1 MKILQQE
8 IEQCRACALHRTRN
22 HVIFGEGN
30 LHAPIVLIGEAP
42 GAVEDRV
49 GRPFVGKSGQLLEKI
64 LHASG
69 FSREEHVFLTNII
82 RCRPPN
88 NRPPTRE
95 EVDACISFLHRQ
107 IDLLD
112 PSIIVTL
119 GATALKNYLGD
130 NSLKITKLRGKWLEF
145 QGRQIMPVYHP
156 SALLRSPHL
165 KKDTWEDF
173 KQIITRYRA
182 KVNPDHY
189 SAHF

>member
-1 MKILQQE
+1 MKKLRQE
-8 IEQCRACALHRTRN
+8 IEHCQACALHRGRN

-30 LHAPIVLIGEAP
+30 PHAPIVLIGEAP
-42 GAVEDRV
+42 GAVEDKT

-64 LHASG
+64 LNVSG
-69 FSREEHVFLTNII
+69 FNRDEHVFLTNIV

-88 NRPPTRE
+88 NRPPGRE

-107 IDLLD
+107 IELID
-112 PSIIVTL
+112 PAIIVTL

-130 NSLKITKLRGKWLEF
+130 NSLKITKLRGKWLEYKN
-145 QGRQIMPVYHP
+145 RQVMPVYHP

-173 KQIITRYRA
+173 KLIISRYREEI
-182 KVNPDHY
+182 NPDHY
-189 SAHF
+189 SAYF